1 MKSEMY
7 QMVKQLVDN
16 EDFESC
22 EDFMN
27 ELRKNK
33 EEVAD
38 WLKWRADG
46 GKFKNEIV
54 SEGLPEACKEL
65 LNLI

>member
-27 ELRKNK
+27 ELRENK
-33 EEVAD
+33 EEVAEAER
-38 WLKWRADG
+38 WLR
-46 GKFKNEIV
+46 E
-54 SEGLPEACKEL
+54 SEKKYQ
-65 LNLI
+65 N